1 MNCFYTILAKRCKYM
16 ERKYLSK
23 LEEWIKKPNRKPLMV
38 WGARQVGKS
47 YLIEE
52 LFAKKYF
59 ENRYLKIDLSDEDD
73 FVEYAENNSNLE
85 KVLEYIEL
93 HYHFVPDKDHLLFFD
108 EAQEC
113 PSIVKMMKHFCEKR
127 RDIPLIVS
135 GSLVRLRINRDSKKT
150 NKKFL
155 YPVGKM
161 NQLYV
166 FPMTF
171 DEFLLNYDLN
181 TYSYVK
187 RKFES
192 KEPIDRYVHEEL
204 MNIFRIYMFVG
215 GMPEAVDTF
224 LQYKDKKI
232 QALKEVTEKM
242 QEIYDDYLADMDL
255 YQTSKE
261 SVIRSRLIYKDIY
274 KQLNKENEN
283 FKISKTVPNAK
294 NRDMINPYFWLI
306 TARVVLQSF
315 CLKEK
320 VALPLIEDEDS
331 LFRFYLSDVGMFAH
345 QSGLN
350 YEKFLIDKDNAF
362 SGIYYENY
370 VATELVAR
378 RYPLFYWK
386 GKRNSEFGFVIDINN
401 SIVAIDA
408 KRGKSNLNSLQEFR
422 NHNKTD
428 LVIKVSS
435 NQYGYDEKQQ
445 LLTLPLY
452 FFSFYLNSLDK
463 TDKDE

>member
-1 MNCFYTILAKRCKYM
+1 MK
-16 ERKYLSK
+16 RKYLLK
-23 LEEWIKKPNRKPLMV
+23 LEEWIQKPDRKPLMV

-47 YLIEE
+47 YLVEE
-52 LFAKKYF
+52 LFAKKF
-59 ENRYLKIDLSDEDD
+59 FKDRYLKIDLSDEDD

-85 KVLEYIEL
+85 KVLDYIEL

-135 GSLVRLRINRDSKKT
+135 GSLVRLRINRDSKKA
-150 NKKFL
+150 NKTFL
-155 YPVGKM
+155 FPVGKI

-166 FPMTF
+166 YPMTF
-171 DEFLLNYDLN
+171 DEFLANYDSN
-181 TYSYVK
+181 MYEYVK

-192 KEPIDRYVHEEL
+192 KDLIDQYIHQEL
-204 MNIFRIYMFVG
+204 MDVFRTYMFVG
-215 GMPEAVDTF
+215 GMPEAVQTF
-224 LQYKDKKI
+224 LDYKDKKI
-232 QALKEVTEKM
+232 RAYKETSKKI
-242 QEIYDDYLADMDL
+242 QEIYDDYLADMGL
-255 YQTSKE
+255 YQTSTE
-261 SVIRSRLIYKDIY
+261 SMIRSRLIYKDIY

-283 FKISKTVPNAK
+283 FKISNTIENAK
-294 NRDMINPYFWLI
+294 NRDMINPYFWLT
-306 TARVVLQSF
+306 TANVVLQSF

-320 VALPLIEDEDS
+320 ITLPLIEDEYS
-331 LFRFYLSDVGMFAH
+331 IFRFYLSDVGMFTH
-345 QSGLN
+345 QSGLD
-350 YEKFLIDKDNAF
+350 YERFLIDKDNAL

-386 GKRNSEFGFVIDINN
+386 GKRSSEFEFIMNIDN

-408 KRGKSNLNSLQEFR
+408 KRGKNNLNSLEEFR

-428 LVIKVSS
+428 LIIKVSS
-435 NQYGYDEKQQ
+435 NQYGYNEDQK
-445 LLTLPLY
+445 LLTLPFY
-452 FFSFYLNSLDK
+452 FFSFYLNSLSNDS
-463 TDKDE
+463 DNDE

>member
-1 MNCFYTILAKRCKYM
+1 MLFLQKGVNSMK
-16 ERKYLSK
+16 RKYLSK
-23 LEEWIKKPNRKPLMV
+23 LEEWIQKPDRKPLMV

-47 YLIEE
+47 YLVEE
-52 LFAKKYF
+52 LFAKKF
-59 ENRYLKIDLSDEDD
+59 FKDRYLKIDLSDEDD

-85 KVLEYIEL
+85 KVLDYIEL

-135 GSLVRLRINRDSKKT
+135 GSLVRLRINRDSKKA
-150 NKKFL
+150 NKTFL
-155 YPVGKM
+155 FPVGKI

-166 FPMTF
+166 YPMTF
-171 DEFLLNYDLN
+171 DEFLANYDSN
-181 TYSYVK
+181 MYEYVK

-192 KEPIDRYVHEEL
+192 KDLIDQYIHQEL
-204 MNIFRIYMFVG
+204 MDVFRTYMFVG
-215 GMPEAVDTF
+215 GMPEAVQTF
-224 LQYKDKKI
+224 LDYKDKKI
-232 QALKEVTEKM
+232 RAYKETSKKI
-242 QEIYDDYLADMDL
+242 QEIYDDYLADMGL
-255 YQTSKE
+255 YQTSTE
-261 SVIRSRLIYKDIY
+261 SMIRSRLIYKDIY

-283 FKISKTVPNAK
+283 FKISNTIENAK
-294 NRDMINPYFWLI
+294 NRDMINPYFWLT
-306 TARVVLQSF
+306 TANVVLQSF

-320 VALPLIEDEDS
+320 ISLPLIEDES
-331 LFRFYLSDVGMFAH
+331 SIFRFYLSDVGMFTH
-345 QSGLN
+345 QSGLD
-350 YEKFLIDKDNAF
+350 YERFLIDKDNAL

-386 GKRNSEFGFVIDINN
+386 GKRSSEFEFIMNIDN

-408 KRGKSNLNSLQEFR
+408 KRGKNNLNSLEEFR

-428 LVIKVSS
+428 LIIKVSS
-435 NQYGYDEKQQ
+435 NQYGYNEDQK
-445 LLTLPLY
+445 LLTLPFY
-452 FFSFYLNSLDK
+452 FFSFYLNSLSNDP
-463 TDKDE
+463 DNDE

>member
-1 MNCFYTILAKRCKYM
+1 MK
-16 ERKYLSK
+16 RKYLSE
-23 LEEWIKKPNRKPLMV
+23 LEEWIQKPDRKPLMV

-47 YLIEE
+47 YLVEE
-52 LFAKKYF
+52 LFAKKF
-59 ENRYLKIDLSDEDD
+59 FKDRYLKIDLSDEDD

-85 KVLEYIEL
+85 KVLDYIEL

-135 GSLVRLRINRDSKKT
+135 GSLVRLRINRDSKKA
-150 NKKFL
+150 NKTFL
-155 YPVGKM
+155 FPVGKI

-166 FPMTF
+166 YPMTF
-171 DEFLLNYDLN
+171 DEFLANYDSN
-181 TYSYVK
+181 MYEYVK

-192 KEPIDRYVHEEL
+192 KDLIDQYIHQEL
-204 MNIFRIYMFVG
+204 IDVFRTYMFVG
-215 GMPEAVDTF
+215 GMPEAVQTF
-224 LQYKDKKI
+224 LDYKDKKI
-232 QALKEVTEKM
+232 RAYKETSKKI
-242 QEIYDDYLADMDL
+242 QEIYDDYLADMGL
-255 YQTSKE
+255 YQTSTE
-261 SVIRSRLIYKDIY
+261 SMIRSRLIYKDIY

-283 FKISKTVPNAK
+283 FKISNTIENAK
-294 NRDMINPYFWLI
+294 NRDMINPYFWLT
-306 TARVVLQSF
+306 TANVVLQSF

-320 VALPLIEDEDS
+320 ITLPLIENENS
-331 LFRFYLSDVGMFAH
+331 IFRFYLSDVGMFTH
-345 QSGLN
+345 QSGLD
-350 YEKFLIDKDNAF
+350 YERFLIDKDNAL

-386 GKRNSEFGFVIDINN
+386 GKRSSEFEFIMNIDN

-408 KRGKSNLNSLQEFR
+408 KRGKSNLNSLEEFR

-428 LVIKVSS
+428 LIIKVSS
-435 NQYGYDEKQQ
+435 NQYGYNEGQK
-445 LLTLPLY
+445 LLTLPFY
-452 FFSFYLNSLDK
+452 FFSFYLNSLSNDS
-463 TDKDE
+463 DNDE

>member
-1 MNCFYTILAKRCKYM
+1 MK
-16 ERKYLSK
+16 RKYLSK
-23 LEEWIKKPNRKPLMV
+23 LEEWIQKPDRKPLMV

-47 YLIEE
+47 YLVEE
-52 LFAKKYF
+52 LFAKKF
-59 ENRYLKIDLSDEDD
+59 FKDRYLKIDLSDEDD

-85 KVLEYIEL
+85 KVLDYIEL

-135 GSLVRLRINRDSKKT
+135 GSLVRLRINRDSKKA
-150 NKKFL
+150 NKTFL
-155 YPVGKM
+155 FPVGKI

-166 FPMTF
+166 YPMTF
-171 DEFLLNYDLN
+171 DEFLANYDSN
-181 TYSYVK
+181 MYEYVK

-192 KEPIDRYVHEEL
+192 KDLIDQYIHQEL
-204 MNIFRIYMFVG
+204 MDVFRTYMFVG
-215 GMPEAVDTF
+215 GMPEAVQTF
-224 LQYKDKKI
+224 LDYKDKKI
-232 QALKEVTEKM
+232 RAFKETSKKI
-242 QEIYDDYLADMDL
+242 QEIYDDYLADMGL
-255 YQTSKE
+255 YQTSTE
-261 SVIRSRLIYKDIY
+261 SMIRSRLIYKDIY

-283 FKISKTVPNAK
+283 FKISNTIENAK
-294 NRDMINPYFWLI
+294 NRDMINPYFWLT
-306 TARVVLQSF
+306 TANIVLQSF

-320 VALPLIEDEDS
+320 ITLPLIEDES
-331 LFRFYLSDVGMFAH
+331 SIFRFYLSDVGMFTH
-345 QSGLN
+345 QSGLD
-350 YEKFLIDKDNAF
+350 YERFLIDKDNAL

-386 GKRNSEFGFVIDINN
+386 GKRSSEFEFIMNIDN

-408 KRGKSNLNSLQEFR
+408 KRGKNNLNSLEEFR

-428 LVIKVSS
+428 LIIKVSS
-435 NQYGYDEKQQ
+435 NQYGYNEDQK
-445 LLTLPLY
+445 LLTLPFY
-452 FFSFYLNSLDK
+452 FFSFYLNSLSNDS
-463 TDKDE
+463 DNDE

>member
-1 MNCFYTILAKRCKYM
+1 MK
-16 ERKYLSK
+16 RKYLSK
-23 LEEWIKKPNRKPLMV
+23 LEEWIQKPDRKPLMV

-47 YLIEE
+47 YLVEE
-52 LFAKKYF
+52 LFAKKF
-59 ENRYLKIDLSDEDD
+59 FKDRYLKIDLSDEDD
-73 FVEYAENNSNLE
+73 FVEYAENNINLE

-135 GSLVRLRINRDSKKT
+135 GSLVRLRINRDSKKA
-150 NKKFL
+150 NKTFL
-155 YPVGKM
+155 FPVGKI

-166 FPMTF
+166 YPMTF
-171 DEFLLNYDLN
+171 DEFLANYDSN
-181 TYSYVK
+181 MYEYVK

-192 KEPIDRYVHEEL
+192 KDLIDQYIHQEL
-204 MNIFRIYMFVG
+204 INVFRTYMFVG
-215 GMPEAVDTF
+215 GMPEAVQTF
-224 LQYKDKKI
+224 LDYKDKKI
-232 QALKEVTEKM
+232 RAYKETSKKI
-242 QEIYDDYLADMDL
+242 QEIYDDYLADMGL
-255 YQTSKE
+255 YQTSTE
-261 SVIRSRLIYKDIY
+261 SMIRSRLIYKDIY

-283 FKISKTVPNAK
+283 FKISNTIENAK
-294 NRDMINPYFWLI
+294 NRDMINPYFWLT
-306 TARVVLQSF
+306 TANVVLQSF

-320 VALPLIEDEDS
+320 ITLPLIEDANS
-331 LFRFYLSDVGMFAH
+331 IFRFYLSDVGMFTH
-345 QSGLN
+345 QSGLD
-350 YEKFLIDKDNAF
+350 YERFLIDKDNAL

-386 GKRNSEFGFVIDINN
+386 GKRSSEFEFIMNIDN

-408 KRGKSNLNSLQEFR
+408 KRGKSNLNSLEEFR

-428 LVIKVSS
+428 LIIKVSS
-435 NQYGYDEKQQ
+435 NQYGYNEGQK
-445 LLTLPLY
+445 LLTLPFY
-452 FFSFYLNSLDK
+452 FFSFYLNSLSNDS
-463 TDKDE
+463 DNDE

>member
-1 MNCFYTILAKRCKYM
+1 MK
-16 ERKYLSK
+16 RKYLSK
-23 LEEWIKKPNRKPLMV
+23 LEEWIQKPDRKPLMV

-47 YLIEE
+47 YLVEE
-52 LFAKKYF
+52 LFAKKF
-59 ENRYLKIDLSDEDD
+59 FKDRYLKIDLSDEDD

-85 KVLEYIEL
+85 KVLDYIEL

-135 GSLVRLRINRDSKKT
+135 GSLVRLRINRDSKKA
-150 NKKFL
+150 NKTFL
-155 YPVGKM
+155 FPVGKI

-166 FPMTF
+166 YPMTF
-171 DEFLLNYDLN
+171 DEFLVNYDSN
-181 TYSYVK
+181 MYEYVK

-192 KEPIDRYVHEEL
+192 KDLIDQYIHQEL
-204 MNIFRIYMFVG
+204 IDVFRTYMFVG
-215 GMPEAVDTF
+215 GMPEAVQTF
-224 LQYKDKKI
+224 LDYKDKKI
-232 QALKEVTEKM
+232 RAYKETSKKI
-242 QEIYDDYLADMDL
+242 QEIYDDYLADMGL
-255 YQTSKE
+255 YQTSTE
-261 SVIRSRLIYKDIY
+261 SMIRSRLIYKDIY

-283 FKISKTVPNAK
+283 FKISNTIENAK
-294 NRDMINPYFWLI
+294 NRDMINPYFWLT
-306 TARVVLQSF
+306 TANVVLQSF

-320 VALPLIEDEDS
+320 ITLPLIEDENS
-331 LFRFYLSDVGMFAH
+331 IFRFYLSDVGMFTH
-345 QSGLN
+345 QSGLD
-350 YEKFLIDKDNAF
+350 YERFLIDKDNAL

-386 GKRNSEFGFVIDINN
+386 GKRSSEFEFIMNVDN

-408 KRGKSNLNSLQEFR
+408 KRGKSNLNSLEEFR

-435 NQYGYDEKQQ
+435 NQYGYNEGQK
-445 LLTLPLY
+445 LLTLPFY
-452 FFSFYLNSLDK
+452 FFSFYLNSLSNDS
-463 TDKDE
+463 DNDE

>member
-1 MNCFYTILAKRCKYM
+1 MK
-16 ERKYLSK
+16 RKYLSK
-23 LEEWIKKPNRKPLMV
+23 LEEWIQKPNRKPLMV

-47 YLIEE
+47 YLVEE

-59 ENRYLKIDLSDEDD
+59 EDRYLKIDLSDEDD

-85 KVLEYIEL
+85 KVLDYIEL

-113 PSIVKMMKHFCEKR
+113 PSIVKMMKQFCEKR

-135 GSLVRLRINRDSKKT
+135 GSLVRLRIHRDSKKT

-155 YPVGKM
+155 FPVGKI

-166 FPMTF
+166 YPMTF
-171 DEFLLNYDLN
+171 DEFLLNYDSN
-181 TYSYVK
+181 MYEYVK

-192 KEPIDRYVHEEL
+192 KDPIDKYIHQEL
-204 MNIFRIYMFVG
+204 MDVFRTYMYVG
-215 GMPEAVDTF
+215 GMPEAVQTF
-224 LQYKDKKI
+224 LDYKDKKI
-232 QALKEVTEKM
+232 QAYKETSEKI
-242 QEIYDDYLADMDL
+242 QEIYDDYLADMGL
-255 YQTSKE
+255 YQTSTE
-261 SVIRSRLIYKDIY
+261 SIIRSRLIYKDIY

-283 FKISKTVPNAK
+283 FKISNTIENAK
-294 NRDMINPYFWLI
+294 NRDMINPYFWLT
-306 TARVVLQSF
+306 TANVVLQSF

-320 VALPLIEDEDS
+320 ITLPLIEDES
-331 LFRFYLSDVGMFAH
+331 SIFRFYLSDVGMFTH
-345 QSGLN
+345 QSGLD
-350 YEKFLIDKDNAF
+350 YERFLIDKDNAL

-386 GKRNSEFGFVIDINN
+386 GKRSSEFEFIMNIDN

-408 KRGKSNLNSLQEFR
+408 KRGKSNLNSLEEFR
-422 NHNKTD
+422 SHNKTD

-435 NQYGYDEKQQ
+435 NQYGYNETQK
-445 LLTLPLY
+445 LLTLPFY
-452 FFSFYLNSLDK
+452 FFSFYLNSLASNSN
-463 TDKDE
+463 KDEQY

>member
-1 MNCFYTILAKRCKYM
+1 MK
-16 ERKYLSK
+16 RKYLSK
-23 LEEWIKKPNRKPLMV
+23 LEEWIQKPNRKPLMV

-47 YLIEE
+47 YLVEE

-59 ENRYLKIDLSDEDD
+59 EDRYLKIDLSDEDD

-85 KVLEYIEL
+85 KVLDYIEL

-113 PSIVKMMKHFCEKR
+113 PSIVKMMKQFCEKR

-135 GSLVRLRINRDSKKT
+135 GSLVRLRIHRDSKKT

-155 YPVGKM
+155 FPVGKI

-166 FPMTF
+166 YPMTF
-171 DEFLLNYDLN
+171 DEFLLNYDSN
-181 TYSYVK
+181 MYEYVK
-187 RKFES
+187 RKFEY
-192 KEPIDRYVHEEL
+192 KDPINKYIHQEL
-204 MNIFRIYMFVG
+204 MDVFRTYMYVG
-215 GMPEAVDTF
+215 GMPEAVQTF
-224 LQYKDKKI
+224 LDYKDKKI
-232 QALKEVTEKM
+232 QAYKETSEKI
-242 QEIYDDYLADMDL
+242 QEIYDDYLADMGL
-255 YQTSKE
+255 YQTSTE
-261 SVIRSRLIYKDIY
+261 SIIRSRLIYKDIY

-283 FKISKTVPNAK
+283 FKISNTIENAK
-294 NRDMINPYFWLI
+294 NRDMINPYFWLT
-306 TARVVLQSF
+306 TANVVLQSF

-320 VALPLIEDEDS
+320 ITLPLIEDEGS
-331 LFRFYLSDVGMFAH
+331 IFRFYLSDVGMFTH

-350 YEKFLIDKDNAF
+350 YERFLIDKGNAL
-362 SGIYYENY
+362 SGIYFENY

-386 GKRNSEFGFVIDINN
+386 GKRSSEFEFIMNVDN

-408 KRGKSNLNSLQEFR
+408 KRGKRNLNSLSEFR
-422 NHNKTD
+422 SHNKTD

-435 NQYGYDEKQQ
+435 NQYGYNEAQK
-445 LLTLPLY
+445 LLTLPFY
-452 FFSFYLNSLDK
+452 FFSFYLNSL
-463 TDKDE
+463 TSNSNKDEQY

>member
-1 MNCFYTILAKRCKYM
+1 MK
-16 ERKYLSK
+16 RKYLSK
-23 LEEWIKKPNRKPLMV
+23 LEEWIQKPDRKPLMV

-47 YLIEE
+47 YLVEE
-52 LFAKKYF
+52 LFAKKF
-59 ENRYLKIDLSDEDD
+59 FKDRYLKIDLSDEDD

-85 KVLEYIEL
+85 KVLDYIEL

-135 GSLVRLRINRDSKKT
+135 GSLVRPRINRDSKKA
-150 NKKFL
+150 NKTFL
-155 YPVGKM
+155 FPVGKI

-166 FPMTF
+166 YPMTF
-171 DEFLLNYDLN
+171 DEFLANYDSN
-181 TYSYVK
+181 MYEYVK

-192 KEPIDRYVHEEL
+192 KDLIDQYIHQEL
-204 MNIFRIYMFVG
+204 IDVFRTYMFVG
-215 GMPEAVDTF
+215 GMPEAVQTF
-224 LQYKDKKI
+224 LDYKDKKI
-232 QALKEVTEKM
+232 QAYKETSKKI
-242 QEIYDDYLADMDL
+242 QEIYDDYLADMGL
-255 YQTSKE
+255 YQTSTE
-261 SVIRSRLIYKDIY
+261 SMIRSRLIYKDIY

-283 FKISKTVPNAK
+283 FKISNTIENAK
-294 NRDMINPYFWLI
+294 NRDMINPYFWLT
-306 TARVVLQSF
+306 TANVVLQSF

-320 VALPLIEDEDS
+320 ITLPLIENENS
-331 LFRFYLSDVGMFAH
+331 IFRFYLSDVGMFTH
-345 QSGLN
+345 QSGLD
-350 YEKFLIDKDNAF
+350 YERFLIDKDNAL

-386 GKRNSEFGFVIDINN
+386 GKRSNEFEFIMNIDN

-408 KRGKSNLNSLQEFR
+408 KRGKSNLNSLEEFR

-428 LVIKVSS
+428 LIIKVSS
-435 NQYGYDEKQQ
+435 NQYGYNEEQK
-445 LLTLPLY
+445 LLTLPFY
-452 FFSFYLNSLDK
+452 FFSFYLNSLSNDS
-463 TDKDE
+463 DNDE

>member
-1 MNCFYTILAKRCKYM
+1 MK
-16 ERKYLSK
+16 RKYLSK
-23 LEEWIKKPNRKPLMV
+23 LEEWIQKPDRKPLMV

-47 YLIEE
+47 YLVEE
-52 LFAKKYF
+52 LFAKKF
-59 ENRYLKIDLSDEDD
+59 FKDRYLKIDLSDEDD

-85 KVLEYIEL
+85 KVLDYIEL

-135 GSLVRLRINRDSKKT
+135 GSLVRLRINRDSKKA
-150 NKKFL
+150 NKTFL
-155 YPVGKM
+155 FPVGKI

-166 FPMTF
+166 YPMTF
-171 DEFLLNYDLN
+171 DEFLANYDSN
-181 TYSYVK
+181 MYEYVK

-192 KEPIDRYVHEEL
+192 KDIIDRYIHQEL
-204 MNIFRIYMFVG
+204 IDVFRTYMFVG
-215 GMPEAVDTF
+215 GMPEAVQTF
-224 LQYKDKKI
+224 LDYKDKKI
-232 QALKEVTEKM
+232 RAYKETSKKI
-242 QEIYDDYLADMDL
+242 QEIYDDYLADMGL
-255 YQTSKE
+255 YQTSTE
-261 SVIRSRLIYKDIY
+261 SMIRSRLIYKDIY

-283 FKISKTVPNAK
+283 FKISNTIENAK
-294 NRDMINPYFWLI
+294 NRDMINPYFWLT
-306 TARVVLQSF
+306 TANVVLQSF

-320 VALPLIEDEDS
+320 ITLPLIEDENS
-331 LFRFYLSDVGMFAH
+331 IFRFYLSDVGMFTH
-345 QSGLN
+345 QSGLD
-350 YEKFLIDKDNAF
+350 YERFLIDKDNAL

-386 GKRNSEFGFVIDINN
+386 GKRSSEFEFIMNIDN

-408 KRGKSNLNSLQEFR
+408 KRGKNNLNSLEEFR

-428 LVIKVSS
+428 LIIKVSS
-435 NQYGYDEKQQ
+435 NQYGYNEGQK
-445 LLTLPLY
+445 LLTLPFY
-452 FFSFYLNSLDK
+452 FFSFYLNSLSNDS
-463 TDKDE
+463 DNDE